1 MKLIPPKI
9 GIDNPSAAEKF
20 IFDAFRNSRMNE
32 NFVVL
37 HSVGLLKHE
46 RKRRWAELDF
56 LVVSPR
62 GLLVLEVKGGGLERD
77 DKGYWHTN
85 DRFGEKHELTH
96 SPFEQASS
104 GLHAVM
110 RWLEENGIPNFSKK
124 YVAGFAVLFPDTKKP
139 SRGAC
144 VFGAEACEEIVYW
157 DDDRVNDISD
167 FISGAYKHFID
178 RDKRAKPLE
187 VNIASKVVELLRGV
201 VNIQPSPAWKRRNV
215 DAQQIIFTEEQWTTL
230 LLSKNQPR
238 LLIHGSA
245 GTGKTVLASKIA
257 EEFSKNGAVLFLCFN
272 KALAKELREINVE
285 NQNIR
290 VSTLHS
296 LAYSMVKES
305 TYVDYLPD
313 NSSDFSSDELLAL
326 FADTLLDSQFKQFDF
341 LVVDEGQDILN
352 SQALDALDLLI
363 KGGLEKGK
371 WAWFMDLNFQ
381 AAVFGNY
388 EVPAHNRL
396 KLAATRTNSLDLNC
410 RNTHQIVR
418 LLEQSFPSA
427 QHSLARVEGEQININ
442 TLCSDDLKLRIQK
455 EIKRLLKQGMVIEDI
470 VILSPLSKSKSALK
484 KDLLKDHEG
493 HFFTAPNS
501 GDVRY
506 HTISSFKGLESPAVI
521 LVDAYKLEDDW
532 WESVMYV
539 GLTRATY
546 SMTVFASPEF
556 ISDYDTRRAGV

>member
-1 MKLIPPKI
+1 MKLIPPEI
-9 GIDNPSAAEKF
+9 GTDNPSAAEKF
-20 IFDAFRNSRMNE
+20 IFNAFKNSRMNE

-56 LVVSPR
+56 LIVSPR
-62 GLLVLEVKGGGLERD
+62 GLLVLEVKGGGVERD
-77 DKGYWHTN
+77 EKGYWHTN

-110 RWLEENGIPNFSKK
+110 GWLERNGIPNFSQK
-124 YVAGFAVLFPDTKKP
+124 YVAGFAVLFPDTEKP
-139 SRGAC
+139 ARGAS
-144 VFGAEACEEIVYW
+144 VFGAEAGEEIVYW
-157 DDDRVNDISD
+157 DDDKVNDISD

-178 RDKRAKPLE
+178 RDKRAKPLD

-201 VNIQPSPAWKRRNV
+201 INIQPSPAWKRKNV
-215 DAQQIIFTEEQWTTL
+215 DAQQITFTEEQWTTL
-230 LLSKNQPR
+230 SLSKNQPR

-245 GTGKTVLASKIA
+245 GTGKTVLASNMAK
-257 EEFSKNGAVLFLCFN
+257 EFSGNGTVLFLCFN
-272 KALAKELREINVE
+272 KALAKKLKEINTE
-285 NQNIR
+285 YQNIR

-296 LAYSMVKES
+296 LAYSMIQES
-305 TYVDYLPD
+305 AHATYLR
-313 NSSDFSSDELLAL
+313 NRRSDFGSDNLLAL
-326 FADTLLDSQFKQFDF
+326 FADALLDSQFKQFDYI
-341 LVVDEGQDILN
+341 VVDEGQDILN
-352 SQALDALDLLI
+352 SGALDILDLLLR
-363 KGGLEKGK
+363 GGLEKGK
-371 WAWFMDLNFQ
+371 WVWFMDLNFQ

-388 EVPAHNRL
+388 EGPAHNRL

-442 TLCSDDLKLRIQK
+442 TLGPEDLKLRLEK
-455 EIKRLLKQGMVIEDI
+455 EIKRLLKQGMTIDDI
-470 VILSPLSKSKSALK
+470 VILSPLTNSKSALK
-484 KDLLKDHEG
+484 KDLLKDEEG
-493 HFFTAPNS
+493 HFFATSNH

-506 HTISSFKGLESPAVI
+506 HTISAFKGLESPAVI
-521 LVDAYKLEDDW
+521 LVDAYKLDDDW

-539 GLTRATY
+539 GLTRSTY
-546 SMTVFASPEF
+546 SITIFASPEF
-556 ISDYDTRRAGV
+556 ISDYDTRRADG

>member
-1 MKLIPPKI
+1 MRLIPPDI
-9 GIDNPSAAEKF
+9 GTDNPSNAEKF
-20 IFDAFRNSRMNE
+20 IFNAFKNSRMNE

-37 HSVGLLKHE
+37 HSVGLLKHD
-46 RKRRWAELDF
+46 RKRRWAEIDF
-56 LVVSPR
+56 LIISAR
-62 GLLVLEVKGGGLERD
+62 GLLALEVKGGGIERD
-77 DKGYWHTN
+77 EKGYWYTN
-85 DRFGEKHELTH
+85 NRFGERDQLSH
-96 SPFEQASS
+96 SPFEQVSS
-104 GLHAVM
+104 GLHAIM
-110 RWLEENGIPNFSKK
+110 RWLEGNGIPNFSKK
-124 YVAGFAVLFPDTKKP
+124 YVAGFAVLFPDTVKP
-139 SRGAC
+139 ARGAS
-144 VFGAEACEEIVYW
+144 VFGAEAGEEIVYW
-157 DDDRVNDISD
+157 DDDKVNDISD

-178 RDKRAKPLE
+178 RDKRAKPLD

-201 VNIQPSPAWKRRNV
+201 VNIQPPPAWKRKNV
-215 DAQQIIFTEEQWTTL
+215 DAQQITFTQEQWTTL
-230 LLSKNQPR
+230 SLSKNQPR

-245 GTGKTVLASKIA
+245 GTGKTVLASNMAK
-257 EEFSKNGAVLFLCFN
+257 EFSGNGAVLFLCFN
-272 KALAKELREINVE
+272 KALAKKLKEINIK
-285 NQNIR
+285 NQNVR

-296 LAYSMVKES
+296 LAYSMVQEHA
-305 TYVDYLPD
+305 DYLPNNSPD
-313 NSSDFSSDELLAL
+313 NLLTL
-326 FADTLLDSQFKQFDF
+326 FADTLLDSQFEQFDY

-352 SQALDALDLLI
+352 TEALDALDLLL

-388 EVPAHNRL
+388 EGPAHNRL

-442 TLCSDDLKLRIQK
+442 TQSPRDLKLRIGN
-455 EIKRLLKQGMVIEDI
+455 EIKRLLNQGMAIEDI
-470 VILSPLSKSKSALK
+470 VILSPLSRNKSALK
-484 KDLLKDHEG
+484 NELSNDEAG
-493 HFFTAPNS
+493 HFFTVSNY

-506 HTISSFKGLESPAVI
+506 HTISAFKGLESPAVI

-546 SMTVFASPEF
+546 SVTVFASPEF
-556 ISDYDTRRAGV
+556 MSDYDTRRAGD